1 MFDILNIKHY
11 ETILNLTNIIQIEK
25 NIKDAQKPTRRETAM
40 GGLLV
45 LLMKS
50 LLRTTLLKGALERR
64 AKNLYNW
71 THQVIIELAIDCS
84 KYQTFTSATLIR

>member
-1 MFDILNIKHY
+1 MKPNTIRRKTITIIKGGQ
-11 ETILNLTNIIQIEK
+11 ER
-25 NIKDAQKPTRRETAM
+25 TRRETAM

-64 AKNLYNW
+64 AKNLYN
-71 THQVIIELAIDCS
+71 
-84 KYQTFTSATLIR
+84 